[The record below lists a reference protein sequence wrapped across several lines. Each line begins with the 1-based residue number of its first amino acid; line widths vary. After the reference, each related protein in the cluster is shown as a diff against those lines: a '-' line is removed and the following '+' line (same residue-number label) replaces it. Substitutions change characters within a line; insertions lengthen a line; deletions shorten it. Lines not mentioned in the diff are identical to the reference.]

1 MAKIFNKSNDTS
13 LILSPREAV
22 YRQFNFGQWTELRVG
37 MLFGVVNDT
46 NDSGSANDEEVYR
59 LTDLDRMYF
68 GIKSYGNEIP
78 GVADTNFIGVT
89 SLTSSYVYVRSS
101 VLGSYYNSS
110 GTLYYRVAL
119 GAASA
124 SLPLNTKEILTT
136 STNNGL
142 NYQSTIGPTT
152 CGFYGLRYVLQ
163 NSGSANQCVILN
175 YKSTSTAGTSSA
187 DLNTLLTNNTSWNSM
202 YSSDASYSTASWAA
216 GIPLPDTFYAYIP
229 SYKNRLRITAIQL
242 MKIS

>member
-1 MAKIFNKSNDTS
+1 MAKIFNKFNDTN

-22 YRQFNFGQWTELRVG
+22 YRRFNFGQWTELRVG
-37 MLFGVVNDT
+37 MLFNVTNDT

-59 LTDLDRMYF
+59 LSDLDRIYF

-78 GVADTNFIGVT
+78 GEAGTDFIGVT
-89 SLTSSYVYVRSS
+89 SLTSSYVYIRNGAA
-101 VLGSYYNSS
+101 GSYYNSGGS
-110 GTLYYRVAL
+110 LYYRVAL

-136 STNNGL
+136 STTNGL
-142 NYQSTIGPTT
+142 VYPSVPGSP
-152 CGFYGLRYVLQ
+152 CGFYGLKYVLQ

-175 YKSTSTAGTSSA
+175 YKSTSTAGSSSA

-216 GIPLPDTFYAYIP
+216 GISLPDTFYTYIP
-229 SYKNRLRITAIQL
+229 SYRNRLRITAIQL

>member
-46 NDSGSANDEEVYR
+46 NDSGSATTEEVYR
-59 LTDLDRMYF
+59 LTDLDRVYF

-78 GVADTNFIGVT
+78 GVSNTNFIGVT
-89 SLTSSYVYVRSS
+89 SATSSYVNI
-101 VLGSYYNSS
+101 LGSRT
-110 GTLYYRVAL
+110 GTFVNNGGLFYYRLYL

-124 SLPLNTKEILTT
+124 SLPLSTKAIDAGVDTGFIYPT
-136 STNNGL
+136 
-142 NYQSTIGPTT
+142 TIGST
-152 CGFYGLRYVLQ
+152 CGFYGLKYVLQ

-202 YSSDASYSTASWAA
+202 YSSDASYSTASWET
-216 GIPLPDTFYAYIP
+216 GIPLPDTFYTHIP
-229 SYKNRLRITAIQL
+229 SYRNRLRITAIQL